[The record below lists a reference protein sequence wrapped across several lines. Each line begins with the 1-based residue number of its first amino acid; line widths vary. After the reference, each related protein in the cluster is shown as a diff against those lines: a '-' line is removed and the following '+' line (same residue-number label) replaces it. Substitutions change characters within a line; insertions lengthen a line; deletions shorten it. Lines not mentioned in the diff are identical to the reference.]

1 MADAAFVAL
10 SVLTIGSA
18 IAALELRSLVYGSL
32 ALMGTLGG
40 IAGFFLMLDAPFV
53 ALFQIAVYV
62 GSIAVLI
69 LFTVM
74 LVRRQLIFTK
84 VEDVRRRYA
93 GIGLMLVVMLAL
105 GAIVIDSG
113 LKQVW
118 TDSPPVE
125 FQDIGEDL
133 LTYYWPALVLMGL
146 ILASSVTGAL
156 VLARREDEYEDDGG
170 EAGGE
175 ALAVAP
181 AATAGAAPEAAG
193 APPPAGGAAPAPPPA
208 DKPAAAAPD
217 DAAPKPADK
226 PAAAAPDDAAPK
238 PADKPAAA
246 APDDAAPKPADK
258 PAAAAPDTGADAD
271 GSGAAD
277 QKSSPPSD
285 DKPGTSGGSGTGGAG
300 GGV

>member
-40 IAGFFLMLDAPFV
+40 IAGFFLLLDSPFV

-105 GAIVIDSG
+105 GAVVIDSG

-156 VLARREDEYEDDGG
+156 VLARREDEYDEGEDDGEGAASG
-170 EAGGE
+170 EAI
-175 ALAVAP
+175 AVA
-181 AATAGAAPEAAG
+181 AAHAGAG
-193 APPPAGGAAPAPPPA
+193 APREAAADAAPPSGSTAPDAPEPAGKASEPPKPDAPA
-208 DKPAAAAPD
+208 DKAPEPEPPKPDAAAGEKAEEKGGGGED
-217 DAAPKPADK
+217 D
-226 PAAAAPDDAAPK
+226 
-238 PADKPAAA
+238 
-246 APDDAAPKPADK
+246 
-258 PAAAAPDTGADAD
+258 
-271 GSGAAD
+271 
-277 QKSSPPSD
+277 
-285 DKPGTSGGSGTGGAG
+285 SGGSGKNNSGDRAG
-300 GGV
+300 GGA